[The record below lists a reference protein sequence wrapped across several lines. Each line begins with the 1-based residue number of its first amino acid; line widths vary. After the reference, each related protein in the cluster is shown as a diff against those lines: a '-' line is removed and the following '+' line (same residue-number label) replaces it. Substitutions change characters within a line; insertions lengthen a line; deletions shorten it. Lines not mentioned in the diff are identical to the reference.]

1 MNKLTA
7 EQINH
12 IDYVLKN
19 DYSFEHFDDL
29 RIELLDHMASDVEL
43 LMQNEN
49 LSFEEALPNVLH
61 KWEDEICWD
70 RKSKYNSVPKMVS
83 KLWKKLDWK
92 YNYSILPLTA
102 ILCFGSIPYRKEE
115 WMTYAMYVV
124 GLVGII
130 LGGYLLNLFSKNKF
144 NTVLSMYAEDQ
155 IKIYEGILVLALVV
169 NIGINYSDGDVLSRP
184 ALFVIIHTTVVF
196 VMRTIIMRKNIKI
209 ENQLLKV
216 I

>member
-1 MNKLTA
+1 MQLITD
-7 EQINH
+7 QINH
-12 IDYVLKN
+12 IDYVLRN
-19 DYSFEHFDDL
+19 DYSFEYFDDL
-29 RIELLDHMASDVEL
+29 RVELLDHIASDVEA
-43 LMQNEN
+43 LMETNSI
-49 LSFEEALPNVLH
+49 SFEEALPVVLY
-61 KWEDEICWD
+61 KWNDEISWD
-70 RKSKYNSVPKMVS
+70 RNSKYNRVPKMVS

-92 YNYSILPLTA
+92 YNYCIIPLTA

-196 VMRTIIMRKNIKI
+196 LMRTIIMRKNIKI

>member
-1 MNKLTA
+1 MHLTTN
-7 EQINH
+7 QINH
-12 IDYVLKN
+12 IDYVLRN

-29 RIELLDHMASDVEL
+29 RIELLDHMASDVEI

-49 LSFEEALPNVLH
+49 LSFEEALPNVLL
-61 KWEDEICWD
+61 KWNDEISWD

-102 ILCFGSIPYRKEE
+102 ILCFGAISYSKEE
-115 WMTYAMYVV
+115 WITYVMYSV
-124 GLVGII
+124 GCIGFV
-130 LGGYLLNLFSKNKF
+130 LGVYLLNLFRKNRF

-155 IKIYEGILVLALVV
+155 IIIYVGVLALALIT
-169 NIGINYSDGDVLSRP
+169 NLAFNYIDTDLLSRP
-184 ALFVIIHTTVVF
+184 ALFVVIQITLTLI
-196 VMRTIIMRKNIKI
+196 MRTIIMRKNIKI

-216 I
+216 M

>member
-1 MNKLTA
+1 MQLPTD
-7 EQINH
+7 QINH
-12 IDYVLKN
+12 IDYVLRN
-19 DYSFEHFDDL
+19 DYSFEYFDDL
-29 RIELLDHMASDVEL
+29 RVELLDHIASDVEV
-43 LMQNEN
+43 LMEN
-49 LSFEEALPNVLH
+49 NSISFEDALPVVLY
-61 KWEDEICWD
+61 KWNDEISWD
-70 RKSKYNSVPKMVS
+70 RNSKYNRVPKMVS

-92 YNYSILPLTA
+92 YNYCIIPLTA

-124 GLVGII
+124 GFVGII

-155 IKIYEGILVLALVV
+155 IKIYVGILVLALVV

>member
-1 MNKLTA
+1 MQLPTD
-7 EQINH
+7 QINH
-12 IDYVLKN
+12 IDYVLRN
-19 DYSFEHFDDL
+19 DYSFENFDDL
-29 RIELLDHMASDVEL
+29 RVELLDHIASDVEA
-43 LMQNEN
+43 LMEN
-49 LSFEEALPNVLH
+49 NSISFEDALPVVLY
-61 KWEDEICWD
+61 KWNDEISWD
-70 RKSKYNSVPKMVS
+70 RNSKYNRVPKMVS

-92 YNYSILPLTA
+92 YNYCIIPLTA

-124 GLVGII
+124 GFVGII

-155 IKIYEGILVLALVV
+155 IKIYVGILVLALVV